1 MTTSEST
8 PPLTHLS
15 IKGLTGVGDVDLRF
29 APDQRVYALI
39 GVNGVGKTKCLEAL
53 FLWWLSHNADFW
65 VWRRDRRPAL
75 VGDVFKQSGLA
86 EVCSGVSS
94 DMSDLPVVFLGATG
108 RSSIDA
114 RPSIGANAAQSLNL
128 GLFEARRQAYFE
140 ELWATIQ
147 SGQMAGMSMMADVH
161 LWFVTRAYSANPYQK
176 TIDNRKVEI
185 DTVLELLHE
194 LDARIDAA
202 FLEIDGARQVF
213 IKVSG
218 VVTRL
223 DHLSSGFKSLLKMLQ
238 AIVSGFAN
246 FTNAVDL
253 RRVRGIVLIDEI
265 ESHLH
270 VTWQAHIVSLLKRL
284 FPHTTFYIAT
294 HSPIVLSQ
302 LQQGEAY
309 VLKRDETH
317 ARVHS
322 HLIKN
327 PGGQMLTEVLGEVFH
342 VDMEALKHNHF
353 DPVAQ
358 AEGKKLLLEL
368 LGDEED

>member
-1 MTTSEST
+1 MTTPTT
-8 PPLTHLS
+8 PSLTHLTLD
-15 IKGLTGVGDVDLRF
+15 GLTGVGQVNLNF

-53 FLWWLSHNADFW
+53 FLYWLAHNEDFSMW
-65 VWRRDRRPAL
+65 AVKAHHKIHNW
-75 VGDVFKQSGLA
+75 FKISGLIPDSHPKLPPSR
-86 EVCSGVSS
+86 ESC
-94 DMSDLPVVFLGATG
+94 PVVFLGAMG
-108 RSSIDA
+108 RASIDSRA
-114 RPSIGANAAQSLNL
+114 SSSPHQPSL
-128 GLFEARRQAYFE
+128 GLFEARRDAYFE
-140 ELWATIQ
+140 QVAQVIRSGDLAT
-147 SGQMAGMSMMADVH
+147 MNMSSDVH
-161 LWFVTRAYSANPYQK
+161 LWFVARAYSANPYQK
-176 TIDNRKVEI
+176 MGDNRKVEI
-185 DTVLELLHE
+185 DTVLQLLHAF
-194 LDARIDAA
+194 DARIDPT
-202 FLEIDGARQVF
+202 FLEIDGAQQVS

-218 VVTRL
+218 QETRL

-238 AIVSGFAN
+238 AIVAGFAN

-253 RRVRGIVLIDEI
+253 RSVRGVVLIDEI

-270 VTWQAHIVSLLKRL
+270 VTWQAHIIPLLKRL

-309 VLKRDETH
+309 LLQRNESTGVVE
-317 ARVHS
+317 S

-327 PGGQMLTEVLGEVFH
+327 PGGQMLVDVLGDVFH
-342 VDMEALKHNHF
+342 VDIETLKKDHF

-368 LGDEED
+368 LGDDED